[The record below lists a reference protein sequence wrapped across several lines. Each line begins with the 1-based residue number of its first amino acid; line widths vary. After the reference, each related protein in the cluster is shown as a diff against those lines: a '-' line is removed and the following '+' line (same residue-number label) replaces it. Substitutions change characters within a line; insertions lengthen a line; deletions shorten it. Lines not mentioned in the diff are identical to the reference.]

1 MKNALWNLLLL
12 SQPWAAFGFTKG
24 VFLVNLFH
32 EILKVT
38 HNQSTVVEKVLWFF
52 TWVKPAIPQ
61 C

>member
-1 MKNALWNLLLL
+1 MKNALRNLLLL

-38 HNQSTVVEKVLWFF
+38 HNQSTVVEKVL
-52 TWVKPAIPQ
+52 
-61 C
+61 